1 MRNRA
6 VVSPTLVQQQRSF
19 CQNVIQPGR
28 LVGRGSPDYLQE
40 LPLNYRIAKYFV
52 APHKNPFSELPWAS
66 WGYLAG
72 DIQMND
78 DHPKPNE
85 MDILDER
92 PRSRSG
98 LGQIE
103 TLLNRITI
111 VLALTSTLLLI
122 LTTQAGGWL

>member
-1 MRNRA
+1 MIC
-6 VVSPTLVQQQRSF
+6 PIFQGQQQ
-19 CQNVIQPGR
+19 

-40 LPLNYRIAKYFV
+40 LHLNCRIAKYFV
-52 APHKNPFSELPWAS
+52 APHKNPFSELSWAS
-66 WGYLAG
+66 WGISCG

-85 MDILDER
+85 IDILDER

-98 LGQIE
+98 LGPIE
-103 TLLNRITI
+103 MLLNRIMI

-122 LTTQAGGWL
+122 LTMQAGGWL